1 MPPTWPSAPHGRH
14 CPPTGSSCWARWIRS
29 TKSARCRCA
38 DATGQGAEPCHTG
51 TAGGRRANHPPEL
64 PNRHIHPPTR
74 CMSARPTTQLARV
87 PSQSAHDD
95 RAHPCIPARPRCR
108 APTARQPRRRRSPDL
123 APPRACGGQPRTS
136 GPSGPSGRSG
146 SSGPTRPIPVNP
158 RQHPTAC
165 ATTKRR
171 ARSHRI
177 PPRPAHAPHARGR
190 AQPLARAAGAVCQRG
205 HAALGQRGIHP
216 HHAQPAAHHG
226 AAARGGSLAALLRA
240 PLAGG
245 RCAADRHRS
254 GLGQRRLVAERRR
267 RATGGLAAR
276 GCQEGARQPQGVQ
289 RVVVERP
296 PFNIRDYL
304 WSGTMGLMSALGQL
318 TVVVFLTYFALA
330 SGNLF
335 RNKLL
340 RIAGTSLERRKV
352 TIHVLEDITNQI
364 QRYLMVQ
371 VFPSVLVGVATGLAY
386 WALGLE
392 NAAVWGVAAG
402 VLNLAPYIGSALV
415 TGASALVAF
424 LQFGT
429 LDMALA
435 IGGAS
440 LGIHPLVGNLLTPWL
455 TSRTSS
461 MSPVAVF
468 VSVLAWGWLWGL
480 WGLLLGIPV
489 MMAVKAVGELLGD

>member
-1 MPPTWPSAPHGRH
+1 MLHMPVDVRNLSLALLALFASVALLHWASAVFIPIMLSLLLTTALRPVVEVLRRCYVPRWLGAGVLLIAIVLGLASAAWSLSDGAAQLVDSLPVAAKKVRDSLKAR
-14 CPPTGSSCWARWIRS
+14 TGASSPLDTMQKAATQIEQAANEN
-29 TKSARCRCA
+29 SA
-38 DATGQGAEPCHTG
+38 
-51 TAGGRRANHPPEL
+51 TASP
-64 PNRHIHPPTR
+64 
-74 CMSARPTTQLARV
+74 
-87 PSQSAHDD
+87 
-95 RAHPCIPARPRCR
+95 
-108 APTARQPRRRRSPDL
+108 PRR
-123 APPRACGGQPRTS
+123 
-136 GPSGPSGRSG
+136 
-146 SSGPTRPIPVNP
+146 
-158 RQHPTAC
+158 
-165 ATTKRR
+165 
-171 ARSHRI
+171 
-177 PPRPAHAPHARGR
+177 
-190 AQPLARAAGAVCQRG
+190 
-205 HAALGQRGIHP
+205 
-216 HHAQPAAHHG
+216 
-226 AAARGGSLAALLRA
+226 
-240 PLAGG
+240 
-245 RCAADRHRS
+245 
-254 GLGQRRLVAERRR
+254 
-267 RATGGLAAR
+267 
-276 GCQEGARQPQGVQ
+276 GVQ

-371 VFPSVLVGVATGLAY
+371 VFTSVLVGVATGLAY

-440 LGIHPLVGNLLTPWL
+440 LVIHTLVGNLLTPWL

-489 MMAVKAVGELLGD
+489 MMAVKAVCDRVEDLKPVGELLGQ